1 MIDVFTTL
9 KVPGPIPTAISE
21 PFWAAVR
28 RGEFVLQRCEDCGRR
43 VFYPRAHCP
52 HCWGSR
58 LVWHAASGRGAV
70 KSFSAIHRPGHF
82 AWAEAAPYVVA
93 LIELD
98 EGPTMLSQLLL
109 ANPGDAAVGM
119 RVTMRPVEIGEFV
132 LPFFAPDAVKAHA
145 DET

>member
-1 MIDVFTTL
+1 MMDLLTTL
-9 KVPGPIPTAISE
+9 KVPGPIPTTISE

-28 RGEFVLQRCEDCGRR
+28 RGQFMLQRCEDCGRW

-52 HCWGSR
+52 HCWGSH
-58 LVWHAASGRGAV
+58 LQWQAASGRGVV

-109 ANPGDAAVGM
+109 ANPQDAALGM
-119 RVTMRPVEIGEFV
+119 RVTMRPVGIGEFM
-132 LPFFAPDAVKAHA
+132 LPFFGPEATKAAVG
-145 DET
+145 ET